1 MRKIYPSKI
10 YCDYDNFDIKQ
21 NLFSSVQDLL
31 PDDQELCARSSRW
44 AQMFEVRKQKRWL
57 FIVFNSHWNL
67 CFVTNISKSRLGSTL
82 VSMSNC
88 SQLYFAGLKKL
99 AIYITGR
106 YSVDLTSVLPLFE
119 SINTYSLKPGK
130 NVDLMWINEKVNQTR
145 RLA

>member
-31 PDDQELCARSSRW
+31 PDDQELCERSSRW
-44 AQMFEVRKQKRWL
+44 AQMFEVGKQKRWL

-67 CFVTNISKSRLGSTL
+67 CFVTNIFKSRLGSTL
-82 VSMSNC
+82 VSLSNC
-88 SQLYFAGLKKL
+88 SQLYFAGLKQL
-99 AIYITGR
+99 A
-106 YSVDLTSVLPLFE
+106 VLTSVLPLFG